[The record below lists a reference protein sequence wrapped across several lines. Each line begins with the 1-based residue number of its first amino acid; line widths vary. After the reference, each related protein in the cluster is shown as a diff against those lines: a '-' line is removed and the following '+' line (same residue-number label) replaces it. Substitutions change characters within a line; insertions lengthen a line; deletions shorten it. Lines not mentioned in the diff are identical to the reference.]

1 MGTKYNTQIANGS
14 YVEEGTVSQT
24 EWQNRNEQIMSYVK
38 VSFSFVNSAYKKLEI
53 FQLRSTLSNM
63 NENYPTFNFTLVK
76 LELRKIQ
83 KMTGN
88 QLKKHLDQQLLN
100 ELNPEIKLIIMINYL
115 TTRVLTPFD
124 RARVIFRNSSIIELG
139 KPS

>member
-1 MGTKYNTQIANGS
+1 
-14 YVEEGTVSQT
+14 
-24 EWQNRNEQIMSYVK
+24 
-38 VSFSFVNSAYKKLEI
+38 
-53 FQLRSTLSNM
+53 M
-63 NENYPTFNFTLVK
+63 NEIYPTFQHKVCDKLNSASDKDSRKSKKVSVRFTSVK

-115 TTRVLTPFD
+115 TTRVHTLFD

>member
-53 FQLRSTLSNM
+53 FQLRSILSNM

>member
-1 MGTKYNTQIANGS
+1 M
-14 YVEEGTVSQT
+14 
-24 EWQNRNEQIMSYVK
+24 
-38 VSFSFVNSAYKKLEI
+38 
-53 FQLRSTLSNM
+53 
-63 NENYPTFNFTLVK
+63 VK

-83 KMTGN
+83 KMTGS

-139 KPS
+139 KPRFEALFPARVDIDTSNNKLFIYFYCILYFLVFC

>member
-1 MGTKYNTQIANGS
+1 
-14 YVEEGTVSQT
+14 
-24 EWQNRNEQIMSYVK
+24 
-38 VSFSFVNSAYKKLEI
+38 
-53 FQLRSTLSNM
+53 M
-63 NENYPTFNFTLVK
+63 NEIYPTLQHKVDINSILPQIRMRFTLVK